1 MPLNNSLNPVL
12 FIALSIVTFAAAFSG
27 GTLSDRLLRRNDLS
41 YGLYLYHASVINVLR
56 VTGVA
61 GGGLGVLAT
70 MAATLVLAYASWRL
84 IEKPALGFKRHPVYA
99 HIPVAEIPLTV
110 EGWQAGQNTRP

>member
-1 MPLNNSLNPVL
+1 
-12 FIALSIVTFAAAFSG
+12 
-27 GTLSDRLLRRNDLS
+27 LL
-41 YGLYLYHASVINVLR
+41 

-70 MAATLVLAYASWRL
+70 MAATLVLAYACWRL

-99 HIPVAEIPLTV
+99 HMAAEPAGLVA
-110 EGWQAGQNTRP
+110 

>member
-1 MPLNNSLNPVL
+1 LRQ
-12 FIALSIVTFAAAFSG
+12 G
-27 GTLSDRLLRRNDLS
+27 LLE
-41 YGLYLYHASVINVLR
+41 INLLL

-70 MAATLVLAYASWRL
+70 MAATLVLAYASSRL

-99 HIPVAEIPLTV
+99 HMAAEPGGSVA
-110 EGWQAGQNTRP
+110 